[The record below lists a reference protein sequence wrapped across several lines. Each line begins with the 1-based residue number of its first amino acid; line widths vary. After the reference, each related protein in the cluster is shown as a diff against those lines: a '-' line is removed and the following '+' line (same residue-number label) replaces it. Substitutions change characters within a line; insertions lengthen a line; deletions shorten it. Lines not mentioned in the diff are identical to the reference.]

1 MMDPDSS
8 ANTGEMIPFTEAEVQ
23 WIPSIAGA
31 TIFTEAA
38 VASSLVNWS
47 KKLEVNILTRARVP
61 QQSHKKYLGRCRPA
75 IFREKQ
81 LFKKTS
87 DNLGAAQSKWSR
99 LWARINSAL
108 VEWKTLVLKPPSRSR
123 SKHLRDSQKDA
134 NKLSKKLHEFNSASG
149 QPEGIH
155 VKFAVWLLDL
165 ASWTS
170 QQVIKRIEVSEKS
183 IGPRPEAF
191 KSNVTRGLQNG
202 SKNNALK
209 A

>member
-1 MMDPDSS
+1 MNDPDSS

-23 WIPSIAGA
+23 WIPSSSEAI
-31 TIFTEAA
+31 ILTETA

-47 KKLEVNILTRARVP
+47 KKLEVNILCRARVP
-61 QQSHKKYLGRCRPA
+61 QQSHKKYLGRCRPV

-87 DNLGAAQSKWSR
+87 DNLGTAQSKWSR

-123 SKHLRDSQKDA
+123 CKHLRDSQKDA
-134 NKLSKKLHEFNSASG
+134 NKLSKKLHEFNSASA

-155 VKFAVWLLDL
+155 IKFAVWLLDL
-165 ASWTS
+165 ASWS
-170 QQVIKRIEVSEKS
+170 NQQVIKCIGISEK
-183 IGPRPEAF
+183 IYRA
-191 KSNVTRGLQNG
+191 KARGLQIE
-202 SKNNALK
+202 
-209 A
+209 